1 MDGQQLR
8 AAADNITPNP
18 APTSDKV
25 PGHSTTLTS
34 IHLKR
39 DASSLP
45 DNSKS
50 DVAIAVKDSSSSS
63 VFDLHSQRTRWLVLL
78 AVALAALLVP
88 FTGAPWQQKLL
99 LCSGCLSCAALAYG
113 DLSACLAH
121 ADAIYLPAMPAV
133 GHNLGASKA
142 AVAATLSVFLFAV
155 AVGNTFW

>member
-8 AAADNITPNP
+8 AAADNSTHKP
-18 APTSDKV
+18 APIADKV
-25 PGHSTTLTS
+25 QHSTTLTS

-63 VFDLHSQRTRWLVLL
+63 VFDLHSHRTRWLVLL

-88 FTGAPWQQKLL
+88 FTGAAWQQKLL
-99 LCSGCLSCAALAYG
+99 LCSGCLSCAAL
-113 DLSACLAH
+113 
-121 ADAIYLPAMPAV
+121 
-133 GHNLGASKA
+133 
-142 AVAATLSVFLFAV
+142 TR
-155 AVGNTFW
+155 